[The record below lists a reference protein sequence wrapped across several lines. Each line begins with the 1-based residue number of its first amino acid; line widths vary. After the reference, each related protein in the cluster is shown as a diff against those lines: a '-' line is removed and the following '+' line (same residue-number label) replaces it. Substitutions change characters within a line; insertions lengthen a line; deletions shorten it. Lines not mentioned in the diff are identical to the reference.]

1 MYTNLLLRYSGA
13 SPNRSSAQQTDF
25 FRFFRW
31 IPLPL
36 QMEPLKS
43 SCITWFISG
52 VICDEIITCCALYTI
67 KLDVLML
74 HTSQHQRYRTV
85 FTTGL
90 RERLGYKCAATSLW
104 LLHISRCCDEFWV
117 KCHQVSWLPI
127 TIQVFPKDIL
137 LCLRFHNNLYRQ
149 RHVRL

>member
-1 MYTNLLLRYSGA
+1 MSIQIYFYYCFGETKRTIFPSPSSDQVLKQAQKSNLLLRYSGA

-104 LLHISRCCDEFWV
+104 LLHISRCCDEF
-117 KCHQVSWLPI
+117 
-127 TIQVFPKDIL
+127 
-137 LCLRFHNNLYRQ
+137 
-149 RHVRL
+149 